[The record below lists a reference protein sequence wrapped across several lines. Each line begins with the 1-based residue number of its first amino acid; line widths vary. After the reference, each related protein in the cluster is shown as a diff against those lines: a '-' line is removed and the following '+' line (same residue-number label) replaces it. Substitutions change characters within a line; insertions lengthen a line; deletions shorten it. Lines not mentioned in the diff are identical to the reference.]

1 MRCDPVELRNGG
13 YANVP
18 VCVSVCIV
26 SFEVYI
32 VPCAGCHHA
41 CGVTLLA
48 QVHVHSCQGQQGL
61 KAQATHFLVITF
73 KYVN

>member
-1 MRCDPVELRNGG
+1 MWCDPVELKNGG

-48 QVHVHSCQGQQGL
+48 QVHVCMCKHLTTLSARASH
-61 KAQATHFLVITF
+61 KSASHNIFL
-73 KYVN
+73 